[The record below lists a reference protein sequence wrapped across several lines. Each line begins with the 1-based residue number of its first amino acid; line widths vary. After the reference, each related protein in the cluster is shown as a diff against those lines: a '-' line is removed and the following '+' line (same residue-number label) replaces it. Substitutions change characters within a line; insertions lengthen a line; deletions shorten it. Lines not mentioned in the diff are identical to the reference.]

1 MFNKIAGHA
10 KSAFQSVPVARQVQS
25 AGLTAARV
33 APGQRSVQVA
43 CGAPRACEVA
53 PSVRSRSISFL
64 FPNPHAKPVRD
75 WPAAGETGQEIEA
88 LTTAGTAARRAALE
102 APRQWAAKR
111 EREELA
117 FRSGVGIEPG
127 YAAEVNGINMVKGL
141 ERSRDMLLKEE
152 SPGVAAG
159 LRELAIAPGDAVG
172 ELDPLEPTLAV
183 HLALEGARTGVVLS
197 SPARH
202 RELTLELKRF
212 EKGKTHPVR
221 IMLPPD
227 FKHMHPPEHYS
238 NGARKVARQMSLV
251 EGKGF
256 GALPQDTRYKA
267 LIARGVFEYLDL
279 RAIEA
284 ALDDAGRMLQPGGGL
299 VFEFAHAAGTPSH
312 PQAPVKLNRV
322 AFRQL
327 DEAARRNGL
336 ALKCINVQFR
346 QAERPDGDLIPPR
359 RVAGDARGEV
369 APDKADAAALTG
381 WNEIARL
388 QKHEAQPVMVD
399 VSGVFIK
406 QGSAT
411 R

>member
-10 KSAFQSVPVARQVQS
+10 KSAFQSAPVARQIQS
-25 AGLTAARV
+25 AALTAARV
-33 APGQRSVQVA
+33 APGQRSVLVA
-43 CGAPRACEVA
+43 SGAPRAWEVA
-53 PSVRSRSISFL
+53 PSVRSRSISSL
-64 FPNPHAKPVRD
+64 IPNPHAKPLRD
-75 WPAAGETGQEIEA
+75 WPAAGETGQEVET
-88 LTTAGTAARRAALE
+88 LTPAGTAARRAALE
-102 APRQWAAKR
+102 APRLGAARR

-127 YAAEVNGINMVKGL
+127 FAAEVNGINMVKGL
-141 ERSRDMLLKEE
+141 ERSRGMLLKEE

-183 HLALEGARTGVVLS
+183 HLALQGARTGVVLS
-197 SPARH
+197 SPVRY
-202 RELTLELKRF
+202 RELTLELNRF

-238 NGARKVARQMSLV
+238 DGARKVARQMSLV

-256 GALPQDTRYKA
+256 GALPQDTGYKA

-279 RAIEA
+279 RAVEA

-312 PQAPVKLNRV
+312 PQAPVKLNRI

-336 ALKCINVQFR
+336 ALTCINVQFR
-346 QAERPDGDLIPPR
+346 AAERPDGDLIPPR

-369 APDKADAAALTG
+369 APDTADAAALTG

-388 QKHEAQPVMVD
+388 QAHKAQPVMVD
-399 VSGVFIK
+399 VSGVYIK
-406 QGSAT
+406 QGPAN